1 MKKRLHKAMPRVP
14 LLKLRPELSGEVIYD
29 RESMESIENQDAMDG
44 QDDNEANMI
53 IPIYTRFLRM
63 FFCMRNSGN
72 DEMRLVEM

>member
-1 MKKRLHKAMPRVP
+1 MKKRLHEAMPHDP
-14 LLKLRPELSGEVIYD
+14 LLKLRPELSEEVIYD
-29 RESMESIENQDAMDG
+29 RESIESIENQDTMDG

-53 IPIYTRFLRM
+53 RSIYTRFLRM

>member
-14 LLKLRPELSGEVIYD
+14 LLKLRPELSEEVIYD
-29 RESMESIENQDAMDG
+29 RESIENQDATDG

-53 IPIYTRFLRM
+53 RSIYTRFLRM